1 MTMSFLASPSVSQ
14 RLLAS
19 FCVFQRLF
27 ASFCVFLASF
37 RWTKSSVIACISS
50 LCHHRHSRFVVLF
63 CHGSSPACSSS
74 FSSQPRLPNSRMQF
88 LEKLHRLLRSTNE
101 RSQRLKFTEKV
112 SFNIA
117 SKASFIYILSSKPS
131 IFQRL
136 LAPFSVFKRLLASFS
151 VFQRLLTSFSV
162 IQRLLVLVHFGKFLK
177 T

>member
-27 ASFCVFLASF
+27 ASFFVFLASF

-101 RSQRLKFTEKV
+101 RSQRLKFTEKFAYFEYFEFRAKHILV
-112 SFNIA
+112 SISAFQRLQ
-117 SKASFIYILSSKPS
+117 ASFSVI
-131 IFQRL
+131 QRL
-136 LAPFSVFKRLLASFS
+136 LA
-151 VFQRLLTSFSV
+151 SFSV
-162 IQRLLVLVHFGKFLK
+162 IQRLLVWVHFGKFLK